1 LAIEHLQGLAKA
13 CTVVHHYA
21 GSAARIKANSMH
33 GHDIVITKIRKSR
46 LRRKGGGRKPK
57 PPGEGKPA
65 QFQARIAADLRADLD
80 TEAAA
85 TGLSVS
91 AIASGLLRDGLRSKR
106 EREFDRDDP
115 MRALWYLV
123 AEAAKEICGL
133 KPGLDWR
140 TNPFAYEA
148 LKLAIVKIMDALK
161 PAGGIR
167 PPSATEQKSI
177 ALFGPFDTAKA
188 RAEHVAKIILHN
200 LHGAE
205 AMDVEQMF
213 GSDLPKDVKA
223 RLKRTVYNMSDAR
236 KALLGRRAPGASQ
249 ALPSGKKLGS
259 KARRK
264 SR

>member
-1 LAIEHLQGLAKA
+1 
-13 CTVVHHYA
+13 
-21 GSAARIKANSMH
+21 MH
-33 GHDIVITKIRKSR
+33 AHDIIITKIRKSR

-57 PPGEGKPA
+57 PPGEGKTA
-65 QFQARIAADLRADLD
+65 QFQARISADVRAALD

-106 EREFDRDDP
+106 EREFERDDP

-123 AEAAKEICGL
+123 AEAAKEICGWREVRERR

-140 TNPFAYEA
+140 TNPFAHEA
-148 LKLAIVKIMDALK
+148 LKLAIVKIMNALR
-161 PAGGIR
+161 PAGDIR
-167 PPSATEQKSI
+167 PPSATERKSI

-200 LHGAE
+200 LHHAE

-213 GSDLPKDVKA
+213 SPDLPEDVKA

-236 KALLGRRAPGASQ
+236 KALLGRRARCFPAASQ
-249 ALPSGKKLGS
+249 RQKAGKRGG
-259 KARRK
+259 RK